1 MQRRVQEPLCRLV
14 LNDAEKM
21 KQLLAE
27 VKANYL
33 VAEHTYVME
42 IHTPEIAPHVRPG
55 QFLHLRCTDQYDP
68 LLRRPLSVLR
78 TRRSNSAT
86 TLAPDELDILYEV
99 VGQGTDLLSRIAPG
113 EMVDMLGPIG
123 RAFEVRPRSQR
134 LLMVGGGVGVVPLVA
149 LSEEAVEKN
158 RDVTIVAGYRNA
170 ERVYPSNLLPAQV
183 DYIVSTDDG
192 SAGRSGFVT
201 DNLNDFLDWPDQVF
215 ACGPVPMLKAMKR
228 VEFTADLEI
237 QIAMEERMGCAMGVC
252 LGCVIGTRG
261 GPQRV
266 CRDGPVF
273 DIKEMLW

>member
-1 MQRRVQEPLCRLV
+1 MRS
-14 LNDAEKM
+14 
-21 KQLLAE
+21 LAKARICCLE
-27 VKANYL
+27 SRPVKWS
-33 VAEHTYVME
+33 M
-42 IHTPEIAPHVRPG
+42 
-55 QFLHLRCTDQYDP
+55 C
-68 LLRRPLSVLR
+68 SVLLVDHS
-78 TRRSNSAT
+78 RSGREVNVYSWWAAV
-86 TLAPDELDILYEV
+86 LAWYL
-99 VGQGTDLLSRIAPG
+99 
-113 EMVDMLGPIG
+113 
-123 RAFEVRPRSQR
+123 
-134 LLMVGGGVGVVPLVA
+134 
-149 LSEEAVEKN
+149 
-158 RDVTIVAGYRNA
+158 
-170 ERVYPSNLLPAQV
+170 

-228 VEFTADLEI
+228 VEFTAGLEI